1 LSTRADEGEETMR
14 CGLATLASVLL
25 GFVPASAQTFPMA
38 SGTLEV
44 QFGLAAIV
52 LPEGSDGAYSAQPEL
67 RVGLF
72 LMPGL
77 ELQVQGDARLWP
89 LGSVAAKSY
98 GASAHLLWFPALSPE
113 NRNFYLMA
121 GGGGALSDPPA
132 RTGLDSGFD
141 PLLRGGLG
149 YKVPVSGLD
158 FGFLKRPHLTVEGRL
173 EALFQDETDLVS
185 GGSVALSYFL

>member
-1 LSTRADEGEETMR
+1 MR
-14 CGLATLASVLL
+14 CGLAAPLAAVLL
-25 GFVPASAQTFPMA
+25 GFVPASAQTFPMT

-44 QFGLAAIV
+44 QFGLGAV
-52 LPEGSDGAYSAQPEL
+52 MLPEGSDGTYSAQPEL
-67 RVGLF
+67 RLGLF
-72 LMPGL
+72 LMPGF

-98 GASAHLLWFPALSPE
+98 GASAQVLWFPRLSPE

-121 GGGGALSDPPA
+121 GGGGALNDPPA

-149 YKVPVSGLD
+149 YKVPLTGLD
-158 FGFLKRPHLTVEGRL
+158 FAFLKQSHLTIEGRL

-185 GGSVALSYFL
+185 GGAIALSYFL